1 MTEKSTDAQHVTAE
15 ILELRALRERTSND
29 TAQLRRTE
37 KEMIPVWGRLVARRV
52 ENSFGKEY
60 DLSMT
65 PRGATS

>member
-37 KEMIPVWGRLVARRV
+37 KEMIPSV
-52 ENSFGKEY
+52 
-60 DLSMT
+60 
-65 PRGATS
+65 GAIGGSPGGEQFR